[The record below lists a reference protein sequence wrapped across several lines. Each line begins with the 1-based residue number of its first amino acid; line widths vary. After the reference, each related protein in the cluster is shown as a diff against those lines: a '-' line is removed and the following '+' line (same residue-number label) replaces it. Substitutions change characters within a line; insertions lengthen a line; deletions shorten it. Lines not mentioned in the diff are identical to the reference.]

1 MFKFS
6 ILMAVCEKI
15 WIEGSRK
22 WAAGSKGPG
31 NEQLDRPFGIGV
43 LSKDHVVVFEPQNDR
58 LQVFD
63 AQGHFVRI
71 FGVGMFGKGEN
82 NHIFVDSQRQYFGG

>member
-1 MFKFS
+1 MDFQGNYLVTDEGQNCVQVFYSNGQFVRKF
-6 ILMAVCEKI
+6 
-15 WIEGSRK
+15 
-22 WAAGSKGPG
+22 GSKGPG
-31 NEQLDRPFGIGV
+31 NEQLDGPFGIGV
-43 LSKDHVVVFEPQNDR
+43 LSKDHVVVFEPHNDR

-82 NHIFVDSQRQYFGG
+82 SHIFC

>member
-1 MFKFS
+1 MTDEGQNCVQVFDSNGQFVRKF
-6 ILMAVCEKI
+6 
-15 WIEGSRK
+15 
-22 WAAGSKGPG
+22 GSKGPG
-31 NEQLDRPFGIGV
+31 NEQLDGPFGIGV
-43 LSKDHVVVFEPQNDR
+43 LSKDHVMVFEPQNDR

-63 AQGHFVRI
+63 AQGHFVRL